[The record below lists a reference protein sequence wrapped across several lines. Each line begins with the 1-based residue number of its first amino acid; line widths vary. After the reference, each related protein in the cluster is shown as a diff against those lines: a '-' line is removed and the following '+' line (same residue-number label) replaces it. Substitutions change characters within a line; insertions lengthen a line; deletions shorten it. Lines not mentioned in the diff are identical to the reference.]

1 MELDHEL
8 FFLLIFL
15 KIITERNKM
24 EYITIPVKTG
34 YIKPKESYRI
44 IIDRAANLLED
55 GDFLVISET
64 PISVSQGR
72 LVDESRF
79 KPSVLSIILA
89 DVWSKYLWGY
99 LLGPLFRIKTR
110 TIKNLRKLPPEARTH
125 KRVIL
130 EYYGIKH
137 ALKPASE
144 AGVDLSNVPGSLVSL
159 LPDDPTGV
167 SMDIAS
173 KIRTDH
179 GKKVTVLIIDTDA
192 CYQIFNTKFT
202 SLPIAVEGIRSDMG
216 FFGYLLGRF
225 ATMLGPTPLG
235 ISESKDIRHILEV
248 ANAAENFHK
257 NNETDVE
264 TVYDM
269 SKAFNGDIGDVTIEM
284 LDSIEHTPAVIV
296 RPVKKP

>member
-1 MELDHEL
+1 MEH
-8 FFLLIFL
+8 
-15 KIITERNKM
+15 
-24 EYITIPVKTG
+24 ITIPVKTS
-34 YIKPKESYRI
+34 YIKPKESYGI
-44 IIDRAANLLED
+44 IIDNAAKLLED

-72 LVDESRF
+72 LVDESKF
-79 KPSVLSIILA
+79 KPSVLSTVLA

-99 LLGPLFRIKTR
+99 LLGPIFRIKSR

-144 AGVDLSNVPGSLVSL
+144 AGVDLSNVPGALVSL
-159 LPDDPTGV
+159 LPDDPAGV

-173 KIRTDH
+173 KIKRDH
-179 GKKVTVLIIDTDA
+179 GKNVTVLIIDTDA

-202 SLPIAVEGIRSDMG
+202 SLPIAVDGIRSDMG

-225 ATMLGPTPLG
+225 STMLGPTPLG
-235 ISESKDIRHILEV
+235 ISESTDMGHVLEV

-257 NNETDVE
+257 NNEADVE

-269 SKAFNGDIGDVTIEM
+269 SDAFNGDISDVTIEM

>member
-1 MELDHEL
+1 
-8 FFLLIFL
+8 
-15 KIITERNKM
+15 M
-24 EYITIPVKTG
+24 EYSTIPVNTD
-34 YIKPKESYRI
+34 YIKPKESYDV
-44 IIDRAANLLED
+44 IIDNAAKLLED

-72 LVDESRF
+72 LVDESNF
-79 KPSVLSIILA
+79 KPSFLSILLA

-99 LLGPLFRIKTR
+99 ILGPIFRIKSR

-125 KRVIL
+125 KKVIL

-144 AGVDLSNVPGSLVSL
+144 AGVDLSNVPGSMVSL

-167 SMDIAS
+167 SKDIAA
-173 KIRTDH
+173 KIKLTH
-179 GKKVTVLIIDTDA
+179 GKNVIVLIIDTDA
-192 CYQIFNTKFT
+192 SYQIFDTKFT

-225 ATMLGPTPLG
+225 STILGPTPLG
-235 ISESKDIRHILEV
+235 ISESMDLKQILEI
-248 ANAAENFHK
+248 ADAAENFHK
-257 NNETDVE
+257 NNDTDIE

-269 SKAFNGDIGDVTIEM
+269 SNAFNGDVADVTIEM
-284 LDSIEHTPAVIV
+284 LDSVKHTPAVIV
-296 RPVKKP
+296 RAVKKSL

>member
-1 MELDHEL
+1 
-8 FFLLIFL
+8 
-15 KIITERNKM
+15 M
-24 EYITIPVKTG
+24 EYITVPVNTG
-34 YIKPKESYRI
+34 YIKPKESYDI
-44 IIDRAANLLED
+44 IIDQAAGLLED

-72 LVDESRF
+72 LVDESNF
-79 KPSVLSIILA
+79 TPSFLSIILA

-99 LLGPLFRIKTR
+99 LLGPIFRIKPR

-144 AGVDLSNVPGSLVSL
+144 AGVDLSNVPGSMVSL
-159 LPDDPTGV
+159 LPNDPTGV
-167 SMDIAS
+167 SKDIAS
-173 KIRTDH
+173 KIRADQ
-179 GKKVTVLIIDTDA
+179 GKHVTVLIIDTDA

-202 SLPIAVEGIRSDMG
+202 SLPIAVDGIRSDMG

-225 ATMLGPTPLG
+225 STMLGPTPLG
-235 ISESKDIRHILEV
+235 ISESMDMGHILEV
-248 ANAAENFHK
+248 ANAAEDFHK

-269 SKAFNGDIGDVTIEM
+269 SNTFNGDVADVTIEM
-284 LDSIEHTPAVIV
+284 LDSVVHTPAVIV
-296 RPVKKP
+296 RAIKKP